1 MKNVLHI
8 ISSARGSRSYSQG
21 LSSAIVKK
29 LTDKKLVN
37 TIVERNL
44 VLDAPPFIDQA
55 LIEVFYKNPDTISD
69 DDHLL
74 LRYANT
80 VLNEIKGADFIVIGT
95 PVHNLGVSAPLKA
108 WIDQLIRFGVTYG
121 YNSDGVRTGYL
132 GGKKVFLA
140 IASGGSVSDWDGGSD
155 YTETYIKSV
164 FNAYT
169 GITDFCTYRI
179 EGTAS
184 PDFKANYEEILKNL

>member
-21 LSSAIVKK
+21 LSSAIVQK

-44 VLDAPPFIDQA
+44 VMDFPPFIDQG
-55 LIEVFYKNPDTISD
+55 LIETFYKSTDTISD

-80 VLNEIKGADFIVIGT
+80 VLNEIKDADLIVIGT
-95 PVHNLGVSAPLKA
+95 PVHNLGISAPLKA

-132 GGKKVFLA
+132 EGKKVFLA
-140 IASGGSVSDWDGGSD
+140 IASGGSASDRKDGSD

-184 PDFKANYEEILKNL
+184 PDFRENYEEILENL

>member
-8 ISSARGSRSYSQG
+8 ISSARGSSSYSQG

-29 LTDKKLVN
+29 LTDKRLVN

-44 VLDAPPFIDQA
+44 VLDFPPFIDQA
-55 LIEVFYKNPDTISD
+55 LIEAFYKNPATISG

-80 VLNEIKGADFIVIGT
+80 VLNEIKVADFIVIGT

-140 IASGGSVSDWDGGSD
+140 IASGGSVSDWQGGGD

-164 FNAYT
+164 FNVYA

>member
-29 LTDKKLVN
+29 LTDKRLVN

-44 VLDAPPFIDQA
+44 AADFPPFIDRA
-55 LIEVFYKNPDTISD
+55 LIEVFYKNPGTMSN

-74 LRYANT
+74 LQYANAI
-80 VLNEIKGADFIVIGT
+80 LNEIKNADFIVIGT
-95 PVHNLGVSAPLKA
+95 PVHNLGISAPLKA

-121 YNSDGVRTGYL
+121 YHSDGQRTGYL

-140 IASGGSVSDWDGGSD
+140 IASGGKVSDSDGGSD
-155 YTETYIKSV
+155 YTEPYLKSV

-184 PDFKANYEEILKNL
+184 PDFRENYEEILKNL